1 MQALT
6 MLVASAGLIVVSL
19 AVAVVSS
26 RFGEDK
32 PYPDDDTAGSDETS
46 PSEQIP
52 RQR

>member
-1 MQALT
+1 MHAVT
-6 MLVASAGLIVVSL
+6 MLIASAGLIVVAL
-19 AVAVVSS
+19 AVAVISS

-32 PYPDDDTAGSDETS
+32 PYPDDDVAGSDETP